1 MRSFVCLAVV
11 LAGCGASRF
20 RTEHVG
26 VAAIGNG
33 SSIALARGNYEVALR
48 FDVPRAQ
55 VVEWTLQCPSVER
68 TGVAGETFESYRT
81 RRLAELQRMVEQ
93 DRRRLA
99 TVTNAIGGQAG
110 AAVRLDSPGAN
121 VRAEARAPSG
131 EVVAEQAISE
141 IHELPYGD
149 VGAGTYTA
157 TLHVQ
162 TGQDGACTVS
172 TRAIDAIGGTIAVDR
187 VRDLVA
193 EKQERIAAQR
203 ANAIDARARVR
214 TRLVALGA
222 DELARER
229 RIAEQ
234 ERLRETERIARAQ
247 LREAE
252 RIARAQRDEE
262 ARLRAEADA
271 RIRWEAEAPA
281 RARKAQLEA
290 ERQARLE
297 AERLAL
303 ETERRQREAKEA
315 EERRARMVIVERE
328 RLERIRIIEEERRIR
343 ITIIER
349 QRAEALR
356 IRGMYIAWLV
366 GTCHADPGRLARLE
380 IERIERS
387 RRIEIEIIERERRIE
402 IERIERE
409 RRIAI
414 EHERVARER
423 REREQRERQL
433 VMSARMQL
441 TGYLV
446 NLGARPRPPRPSML
460 VEVAGSAPFDG
471 ARWEAGT
478 WIWIQ
483 AEWRWQWRKGGWVD
497 ATQFG
502 DAGGETVVRAPV
514 REVEVVRE
522 VETVREVP
530 SPPTTTQSTTTETSV
545 RIPASVTVG
554 VPQGSITIDVKAA
567 PPRVKNSTRRREPAR
582 VRDHRR

>member
-1 MRSFVCLAVV
+1 MRRFVCLAVV

-26 VAAIGNG
+26 VAAIGTG
-33 SSIALARGNYEVALR
+33 SSIALSRGNYEVALR

-55 VVEWTLQCPSVER
+55 VVEWTLRCPSVER
-68 TGVAGETFESYRT
+68 SGVAGETFENYRT
-81 RRLAELQRMVEQ
+81 RRLAELQRMVDQ

-99 TVTNAIGGQAG
+99 TVTNAIGAQASG
-110 AAVRLDSPGAN
+110 AVRLEGPGGN
-121 VRAEARAPSG
+121 VRAEARGPSG
-131 EVVAEQAISE
+131 EVVAEQAIEE

-162 TGQDGACTVS
+162 TLEDGACTVS
-172 TRAIDAIGGTIAVDR
+172 TRASDAIGGTIAVDR

-193 EKQERIAAQR
+193 EEQERIAAQR
-203 ANAIDARARVR
+203 TNALEARVRVR

-234 ERLRETERIARAQ
+234 ERLRE
-247 LREAE
+247 AE
-252 RIARAQRDEE
+252 RIARAKRDEE

-290 ERQARLE
+290 ERQAKLE

-315 EERRARMVIVERE
+315 EEQRARMVIVERE

-356 IRGMYIAWLV
+356 VRGMYIAWLV
-366 GTCHADPGRLARLE
+366 GTCHADPNRLARLE
-380 IERIERS
+380 VERIERS
-387 RRIEIEIIERERRIE
+387 RRIEIEILERERRIE

-414 EHERVARER
+414 ENERVARQR

-441 TGYLV
+441 AGYLV
-446 NLGARPRPPRPSML
+446 NRGARMRPPRPSAL

-478 WIWIQ
+478 WMWIQ

-530 SPPTTTQSTTTETSV
+530 PPPTTTTQTTTSTGTAV
-545 RIPASVTVG
+545 RVPASVTVG

-567 PPRVKNSTRRREPAR
+567 PPRVKSSTRRREPAR